1 VVLHGAPGA
10 IGLNPADGVVLWEHA
25 WEPDGFKELA
35 RFPALDDRTWNLPVL
50 VRDTLL
56 VRNGGEMVAFRLPMH
71 KR

>member
-1 VVLHGAPGA
+1 
-10 IGLNPADGVVLWEHA
+10 LWEHA